1 MTTLEYQQSHYQPQ
15 CAWKGRRTKSFKRK
29 RIKLFTRLDCV
40 AGCCFLL
47 LRFISMFM
55 FSFIYGLCDGSDATM
70 GPFANRNTI
79 AWVFACRI
87 RLRSLV
93 ILQGALVFTLFPLH
107 IFLSLIYTQPTTQH
121 KTKITTTIRT
131 HIHFF
136 RMQRIVFS
144 NARLSSAAV
153 CLPLSAWMLFVF
165 RLCVCVCARDVEF
178 AENKTV
184 CRWCTAAP
192 PIQWK
197 SFDSDNQSGFLVLG
211 KRRNERQQFAT
222 RAPPSLVCFSL
233 SIDTTSVERR
243 QQVKWALTKCSR
255 RIVWHSRKKSFAIET
270 VGRLNRA
277 LVNGIR
283 VS

>member
-15 CAWKGRRTKSFKRK
+15 CAWNGRRTKSFKRK

-107 IFLSLIYTQPTTQH
+107 IFLSLIYTQPTTQR

-136 RMQRIVFS
+136 WMQRIVFS

-165 RLCVCVCARDVEF
+165 RLCVCVRVRAMSNLQR
-178 AENKTV
+178 T
-184 CRWCTAAP
+184 
-192 PIQWK
+192 
-197 SFDSDNQSGFLVLG
+197 
-211 KRRNERQQFAT
+211 KRCIADAQRPLQYNE
-222 RAPPSLVCFSL
+222 SL
-233 SIDTTSVERR
+233 SIQTINLVFLCLESGGMSANSLQRAHHRR
-243 QQVKWALTKCSR
+243 WFASLSLSTPHQLSGGSR
-255 RIVWHSRKKSFAIET
+255 
-270 VGRLNRA
+270 
-277 LVNGIR
+277 
-283 VS
+283 